1 MVPKQAEN
9 RCTVRNRQSLDF
21 RAWQA
26 SGALGGAGR

>member
-1 MVPKQAEN
+1 MLPKQAEN
-9 RCTVRNRQSLDF
+9 RCTVGNRQSLDF